1 MQLLVEAAALGLLF
15 CGLLW
20 AGPVEGSDSS
30 RWPERYIYLQSGR
43 APAGR
48 YGAYGRK
55 TTGGSELHRKSIPCE
70 ESSSISDGSQ
80 IGPALARTAS
90 EVGQHRALLLS
101 IALGLIFLV
110 RGYYIS
116 KSGSKPSEI
125 QSLRNKLESRMDRL
139 ATEKAKLL
147 ESKARLSEM
156 QRQIAHEQGIAQGQK
171 LHLERQKLLLHAE
184 EEELRSRESRMEAE
198 RASLR
203 EVEKEARQTK
213 KVFLGNKFPEGNEGN
228 EDLQAAGRTHTL
240 GQAADMMKRV
250 EAELG
255 VFETAVCSSSQ
266 ASKRTLLVREFT
278 ELAKMRAAITVLR
291 SLPEEPTN
299 AEEARDILRARR
311 LLLAAAVRCQVISWS
326 TIHRLLQLKV
336 ELQAEMILENSG
348 KEGLEKLRE
357 VAETEWQVQEGQQKR
372 ARCTLTQLEQEIKK
386 CREKQRQLHEYGA
399 NHKNLRRDAV
409 KRLEKQLFDWE
420 SYEVTVRAT
429 KARILATEAS
439 ASTTREVFLRQKR
452 AQIQRAIDN
461 QAQRWRRLPNDSIRV
476 TELQTLLS
484 AVSDELEE
492 AREIYDMAKEVK
504 EAYEAKHPVTE
515 ETPSSA
521 QQKQQ
526 AKPHKPLV
534 FEERRRTYLYDRGNL
549 GSPDSSLAKSSHALP
564 VISTVSAS
572 SLSSSG
578 GYKVGFLPRAP
589 EGVLMGKQLSQVPA
603 CSSSPDYENSNGYR
617 QFEGKT
623 QQAKTNPAAL
633 EPGHPKIPLPI
644 QQDNMLVLSNQEQP
658 PSESGDSEAA
668 DEIPYI
674 DDDDDSEETPP
685 LPPPRIIP
693 PPPKRP
699 LLPDNAILETDL
711 DADSP
716 GAATP
721 FHLDASSEDDDS
733 FSLPSLPPPML
744 PLPRGTNVLA
754 SKGFTPTQPSI
765 SSSGKPFT
773 EVSSKPASEAG
784 APIPRVDIQEAS
796 GPQTHSGVSD
806 AHPLHLEASSL
817 S

>member
-1 MQLLVEAAALGLLF
+1 MQGLVEAAALGLLF

-20 AGPVEGSDSS
+20 AGPVEGGDSS

-43 APAGR
+43 SPPGR
-48 YGAYGRK
+48 YGAYSRK
-55 TTGGSELHRKSIPCE
+55 TTSGGELHRKSIPCE
-70 ESSSISDGSQ
+70 ESSSISDGTQ

-101 IALGLIFLV
+101 IALGMIFLV

-139 ATEKAKLL
+139 ASDKAKLL

-198 RASLR
+198 RAGLR
-203 EVEKEARQTK
+203 EVEEEARQTK
-213 KVFLGNKFPEGNEGN
+213 KVFLGNEFPDENGGN

-255 VFETAVCSSSQ
+255 VFETAACSSSQ
-266 ASKRTLLVREFT
+266 ASKKTLLVREFT

-291 SLPEEPTN
+291 ALPEEPTN

-348 KEGLEKLRE
+348 KEGLEQLRE

-372 ARCTLTQLEQEIKK
+372 ARQTLAQLEQEIKK
-386 CREKQRQLHEYGA
+386 CKEKQRQLHEYGA

-409 KRLEKQLFDWE
+409 RRLEKQLFDWE

-429 KARILATEAS
+429 KARILATEAA

-452 AQIQRAIDN
+452 AQIQRAVDN
-461 QAQRWRRLPNDSIRV
+461 QAQRWRRLPNDSIRL

-492 AREIYDMAKEVK
+492 AKEIYDMAKEIK
-504 EAYEAKHPVTE
+504 DAYEAKHPVTE

-526 AKPHKPLV
+526 AKPHRPLV

-549 GSPDSSLAKSSHALP
+549 GPSDSAQAKPSHAMP

-578 GYKVGFLPRAP
+578 GYKVGKHASPHEPPQASRLVVFLFCWTR
-589 EGVLMGKQLSQVPA
+589 LKLRQLKSQQEEA
-603 CSSSPDYENSNGYR
+603 D
-617 QFEGKT
+617 
-623 QQAKTNPAAL
+623 AL
-633 EPGHPKIPLPI
+633 
-644 QQDNMLVLSNQEQP
+644 
-658 PSESGDSEAA
+658 
-668 DEIPYI
+668 
-674 DDDDDSEETPP
+674 
-685 LPPPRIIP
+685 
-693 PPPKRP
+693 
-699 LLPDNAILETDL
+699 
-711 DADSP
+711 
-716 GAATP
+716 
-721 FHLDASSEDDDS
+721 
-733 FSLPSLPPPML
+733 
-744 PLPRGTNVLA
+744 
-754 SKGFTPTQPSI
+754 
-765 SSSGKPFT
+765 
-773 EVSSKPASEAG
+773 
-784 APIPRVDIQEAS
+784 
-796 GPQTHSGVSD
+796 
-806 AHPLHLEASSL
+806 
-817 S
+817 